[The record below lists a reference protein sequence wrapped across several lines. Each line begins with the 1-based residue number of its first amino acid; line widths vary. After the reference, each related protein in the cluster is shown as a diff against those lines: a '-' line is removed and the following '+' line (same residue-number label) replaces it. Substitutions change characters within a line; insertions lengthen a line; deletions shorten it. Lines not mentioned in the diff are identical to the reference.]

1 MENYRQIFYNEML
14 LSGGVFDIALN
25 QWATENN
32 IPMSDRVYV
41 YLKTNERVRR
51 TIAERAFKKRT
62 RGLNVS
68 PAYLKRQLS
77 QPGSDIMLLNILKE
91 IFASFTA
98 DASPAVKEKT
108 VDEGRVDPKRN
119 LRLTDL
125 LADLREL
132 CV

>member
-1 MENYRQIFYNEML
+1 MDNYREIFYREIL
-14 LSGGVFDIALN
+14 LSGEVFDIALN
-25 QWATENN
+25 EWATKNN
-32 IPMSDRVYV
+32 IPMSDKVYV
-41 YLKTNERVRR
+41 YLKSNERVRR

-77 QPGSDIMLLNILKE
+77 QSGSDTMLLKILKE

-98 DASPAVKEKT
+98 DASPAVKKKT
-108 VDEGRVDPKRN
+108 VDEARVDPKRN
-119 LRLTDL
+119 LWLTDL